1 MVDEE
6 RPYAE
11 KIDGVVVSVP
21 AHRITFYLEKVRGV
35 TGREEVS
42 VTPLV
47 LTEER
52 MKGVV
57 EAIKEA
63 VKGKK
68 EKIEEALK

>member
-11 KIDGVVVSVP
+11 KIDGVVVTVP
-21 AHRITFYLEKVRGV
+21 AHKISFYLEKVRGI

-47 LTEER
+47 LAEER
-52 MKGVV
+52 MKG
-57 EAIKEA
+57 IIEA
-63 VKGKK
+63 VKEAFKKK
-68 EKIEEALK
+68 EKTLEEAT